1 MWCAGA
7 PAISAIRQS
16 LRRVSAS
23 IAIVGRKLVGRL
35 VFAFSRVKTV
45 TVRLSVSYRH
55 LATK

>member
-45 TVRLSVSYRH
+45 TVRLSVS
-55 LATK
+55 